1 VVLFCEW
8 GYYAALQ
15 LVWTN
20 GESGNVYRF
29 WRWGAWRARE
39 SEPLMGVW
47 SCAPGVPGQ
56 IVGGEDCLKLKAFK
70 LNAEQKF
77 GSFADFSIWRIQGRR
92 RMSIFIPSAVVAS
105 KNAKWRQI
113 LTKIELLAVQG
124 LKVIQDHQSWCAHM
138 RLCISYWSVK

>member
-1 VVLFCEW
+1 
-8 GYYAALQ
+8 
-15 LVWTN
+15 
-20 GESGNVYRF
+20 
-29 WRWGAWRARE
+29 
-39 SEPLMGVW
+39 MGVW

-124 LKVIQDHQSWCAHM
+124 HPRSSILVCAYATLYFLLVRQVALVISCTVSEIR
-138 RLCISYWSVK
+138 RLVG